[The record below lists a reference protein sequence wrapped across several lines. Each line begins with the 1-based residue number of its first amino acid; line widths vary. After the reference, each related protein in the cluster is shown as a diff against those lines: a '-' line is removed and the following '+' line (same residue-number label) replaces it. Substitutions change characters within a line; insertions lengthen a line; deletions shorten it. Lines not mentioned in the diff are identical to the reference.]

1 MLNLSDS
8 AAVSEFET
16 GAEKNVLNADNEI
29 KDENK
34 VKKVL
39 FVCTGNT
46 CRSPMAEGL
55 FNYECKK
62 RGIAAVAESAGLFA
76 DESAVSRNS
85 AAVMREIGID
95 ISNHRSRQ
103 LTPEMIDK
111 ADLVLVM
118 TASHKMTILSAFL
131 SKEIDDKVFTFSDYL
146 GTPSEVPDPFGGDET
161 VYRTCR
167 DKLAELIDKVLNKG
181 F

>member
-1 MLNLSDS
+1 
-8 AAVSEFET
+8 
-16 GAEKNVLNADNEI
+16 
-29 KDENK
+29 
-34 VKKVL
+34 
-39 FVCTGNT
+39 
-46 CRSPMAEGL
+46 
-55 FNYECKK
+55 
-62 RGIAAVAESAGLFA
+62 
-76 DESAVSRNS
+76 
-85 AAVMREIGID
+85 MREIGID